1 MHLNFHKKFM
11 LNFLWQNYSILNNSH
26 TLGLNIM
33 KAPPYTPLLIM
44 SEEEGLLGN
53 IFNEHFVKMGAPS
66 SNDHFRVY
74 IFPSAF

>member
-1 MHLNFHKKFM
+1 
-11 LNFLWQNYSILNNSH
+11 
-26 TLGLNIM
+26 M